1 MPCLLTRLLTR
12 KGYGVQSPF
21 AYHIVRHII
30 GERAPYYAY
39 ATLRKRFG
47 QRSDEPLLRLLLRLS
62 NALQPRTCT
71 LLPSAGQEGKG
82 DSNHKEEEA
91 LAAYLRAGCR
101 RMNLLTPAAP
111 PFPPSDLIVSSTAA
125 PALQALNDGALND
138 SGCILLRRTKSDRR
152 SWADIL
158 HHPRATLVFDCRTH
172 ALIFRKDNMAGAR
185 YHL

>member
-12 KGYGVQSPF
+12 KGYGVQSPY

-47 QRSDEPLLRLLLRLS
+47 QRSDEPLLRLLLRLA

-71 LLPSAGQEGKG
+71 LITPAGSHE
-82 DSNHKEEEA
+82 DEEA

-101 RMNLLTPAAP
+101 RVNLLTPAAP

-152 SWADIL
+152 SWTDIL
-158 HHPRATLVFDCRTH
+158 HHPRATLLFDCRTH

>member
-12 KGYGVQSPF
+12 KGYGVQSPY

-30 GERAPYYAY
+30 GEQAPYYAY

-138 SGCILLRRTKSDRR
+138 SGCILLRRTKPDRH

-158 HHPRATLVFDCRTH
+158 HHPSATLVFDCRTH